1 MTSKVYIFLIR
12 LYLFILAVQ
21 SVSGFL
27 SHIALDTLSKSNCAR
42 TRSTSTV
49 TNANDNRINMSN
61 SSNDSSSS
69 SSSPIPPPPSVSMPV
84 YSLASKSED
93 NRPSMNIVTFTTPVS
108 VKPKL
113 FMVSLYHNTM
123 TKDSFLHSK
132 YGILQLLNKDQKYL
146 VQILGKSSGYDT
158 TDLEDGLNPKEGK
171 CQEKGYAWT
180 TENISFGQSLK
191 EDEGRNAFRE
201 IKVLPQCSSYIGLK
215 LMNTMDAGDHVMA
228 LCAVVAVGKWDDKQE
243 CVIDV
248 DIDSGNNGIDQEKI
262 LYSGLLREEGI
273 I

>member
-1 MTSKVYIFLIR
+1 MRAKVYNFFIR
-12 LYLFILAVQ
+12 LSLLIAAVQ
-21 SVSGFL
+21 SASGFL
-27 SHIALDTLSKSNCAR
+27 PQAALAAAEI
-42 TRSTSTV
+42 TRSSTTSVRT
-49 TNANDNRINMSN
+49 ANERLSIKMSN
-61 SSNDSSSS
+61 SIEDPKS

-84 YSLASKSED
+84 YALASTAKD
-93 NRPSMNIVTFTTPVS
+93 NCPSMNIVTFTTPVS
-108 VKPKL
+108 VKPRL

-146 VQILGKSSGYDT
+146 VPILGKSSGYDT
-158 TDLEDGLNPKEGK
+158 TDLGDDMLNPKEGK
-171 CQEKGYAWT
+171 CQEKGYSWT
-180 TENISFGQSLK
+180 TESTLFGQNLK
-191 EDEGRNAFRE
+191 DDEARNAFRK

-228 LCAVVAVGKWDDKQE
+228 LCEVVAVGKWDNEQE

-248 DIDSGNNGIDQEKI
+248 DIDSRNNGIDQDQI